1 MQNSAN
7 LTESG
12 QLSGQGLV
20 RKDLNWEMNSFL
32 STFYAAPPMYTEPV
46 LPCTIE
52 TVAHFV
58 NFVLCIIAG
67 IAWSVPKSPS
77 KSSKTRSKSK
87 SRADL
92 NSSTLKCVAA
102 CTVRGAVSTE
112 SNEVRKLQIGDMVQV
127 LDRDTFEGHQR
138 VRIADDAWASQ
149 VTAKGLELLVEAI
162 AESAELR
169 AEAIGR
175 LDKCWDLF
183 VELLETDGLE
193 SISAKEIG
201 LPIDANGFSYA
212 HRLRKRIKHVSV
224 KHLDLRKNPK
234 IGKRNIW
241 TVVSKKKQ
249 ADPVVTKEFEAGPKN
264 PRTAVRTIPAG
275 TKLAQFE
282 KKTFKEFQFTHHWT
296 TTSSSGDGHTTTQTH
311 SESPPHLRTW

>member
-1 MQNSAN
+1 MRRNTRAVKN
-7 LTESG
+7 LDIG
-12 QLSGQGLV
+12 
-20 RKDLNWEMNSFL
+20 KNKKFFCALN
-32 STFYAAPPMYTEPV
+32 TR
-46 LPCTIE
+46 
-52 TVAHFV
+52 
-58 NFVLCIIAG
+58 G
-67 IAWSVPKSPS
+67 
-77 KSSKTRSKSK
+77 SS
-87 SRADL
+87 
-92 NSSTLKCVAA
+92 
-102 CTVRGAVSTE
+102 
-112 SNEVRKLQIGDMVQV
+112 
-127 LDRDTFEGHQR
+127 
-138 VRIADDAWASQ
+138 
-149 VTAKGLELLVEAI
+149 
-162 AESAELR
+162 

-241 TVVSKKKQ
+241 TVDSNKKRTW

-296 TTSSSGDGHTTTQTH
+296 TTSTSTDSDGRTHTQTHQH